1 MSKLRSLP
9 VPALAVGAFALTVL
23 LGLGGGPAAALWQ
36 QSATAT
42 MTVTANGSWPGPAI
56 TSITCSNIAS
66 QKEATLSVTVPL
78 APATLTYAALQA
90 DGSYGPTYSVA
101 TPIASTTTPG
111 TITLTG
117 VSQIVVDSGAATLLT
132 VRVTATY
139 TTDQTQASASYT
151 LKVDSKNQKVYC

>member
-1 MSKLRSLP
+1 MSKLRSLQ

-42 MTVTANGSWPGPAI
+42 MTVTANGWPGPAI
-56 TSITCSNIAS
+56 TSLTCSNTPS
-66 QKEATLSVTVPL
+66 QKESTLSVTVPQ
-78 APATLTYAALQA
+78 APATLTYAAVQA
-90 DGSYGPTYSVA
+90 DGTYGTSYSVT
-101 TPIASTTTPG
+101 TPIASTLTPG

-117 VSQIVVDSGAATLLT
+117 TSQIVVDSGAATLLT

-139 TTDQTQASASYT
+139 TLDQTVASANYT
-151 LKVDSKNQKVYC
+151 LKLDSKSQKVYC